1 MKKVAIKPWSYGE
14 SEMEGPLKSE
24 VQGQPR
30 TNKDTI
36 SPEF

>member
-1 MKKVAIKPWSYGE
+1 MKKLAVNPWSYGE
-14 SEMEGPLKSE
+14 SEAEGPLKSE

-30 TNKDTI
+30 RNKNTI